1 MRLIIEARIEEGD
14 GDAQREGS
22 TVIAIVDR
30 REKDLSRLGLT
41 LAEGRSLVAEAQS
54 VLVSQQAQRW
64 LAANTHCPR
73 CGLALSHK
81 DSRSIVVR
89 TVFGKVGLNSPR
101 LWSCACATKPGAA
114 RRSTSPL
121 CKALP
126 KRVTPELEY
135 LQVKWAAHLPFR
147 QAAALLK
154 EVLPLD
160 KGISFSGTRNR
171 THAVGKALDGEIEHD
186 IAKQP
191 QAMVD
196 ESPRQ
201 SDSVSCVSVDSA
213 WLRCCEKSETQAR
226 HVNIVAGRA
235 TFDKRSPRV
244 YAYVHKQVASAAGR
258 LDQFLHCNGVT
269 SQERVSIISD
279 DAGEFGKA
287 VEGSQ
292 LARGRILDWFH
303 IAMKFKS
310 AENAVF
316 GCKQIEPLER
326 EAVKAEI
333 RSAKWFVW
341 HGKGSKA
348 IARIKALDALL
359 LERQDYEYRTLW
371 WNLHGIA
378 CYLRKN
384 TATLVNDGARYRKGL
399 PISSSIAESAVNQVV
414 SLRMAK
420 KRQMRWTD
428 AGAHRLVQVRVAVLN
443 AELSPSR
450 LARLGRAT
458 TTLSTCQVSS
468 EVTQRIAA

>member
-1 MRLIIEARIEEGD
+1 MRLIIEARIEEGG
-14 GDAQREGS
+14 GDAEHDGS
-22 TVIAIVDR
+22 TVIAIVDQR
-30 REKDLSRLGLT
+30 DKELSQLGLT
-41 LAEGRSLVAEAQS
+41 LAEGRCLVAEAQS
-54 VLVSQQAQRW
+54 VLVSRQAQSW

-73 CGLALSHK
+73 CGSALSHK
-81 DSRSIVVR
+81 DSRSIVLR
-89 TVFGKVGLNSPR
+89 AVFGKMALESPR
-101 LWSCACATKPGAA
+101 LWSCACAMKAGAA
-114 RRSTSPL
+114 RHSTSPL

-160 KGISFSGTRNR
+160 KGISFSGTRDR
-171 THAVGKALDGEIEHD
+171 AHAVGKALDAEIERN
-186 IAKQP
+186 IAQPP
-191 QAMVD
+191 QALAS
-196 ESPRQ
+196 ESPQ
-201 SDSVSCVSVDSA
+201 HADNVSCVSVDSA

-235 TFDKRSPRV
+235 TVDKRAPRV
-244 YAYVHKQVASAAGR
+244 YAHVHKEVSSAAAR
-258 LDQFLHCNGVT
+258 LDHFLSRNGVT
-269 SQERVSIISD
+269 PDKPVSIISD
-279 DAGEFGKA
+279 DAGEFRKA

-292 LARGRILDWFH
+292 LARDKILDWFH
-303 IAMKFKS
+303 IAMKFKA

-333 RSAKWFVW
+333 RSAKWLVW
-341 HGKGSKA
+341 HGKSGKA

-378 CYLRKN
+378 CYLRN
-384 TATLVNDGARYRKGL
+384 NAPSLVNYGARHRNGL
-399 PISSSIAESAVNQVV
+399 PISSSIPESAVNQVV

-428 AGAHRLVQVRVAVLN
+428 AGAHHLVQVRVAVLN
-443 AELSPSR
+443 GNLSPRR
-450 LARLGRAT
+450 LAHLGKTSNLRLPGNMP
-458 TTLSTCQVSS
+458 S
-468 EVTQRIAA
+468 EVMQRLAA